1 MTERRGA
8 GFFSRHRDEL
18 VVAVLALSA
27 SLAGLS
33 NDFVYDDL
41 PLIRD
46 NARVHGLSHWRDLF
60 TQPYWPP
67 PFVEQLYRPVTLLMA
82 AFEWSIGGG
91 APMTYRLV
99 SYALYAAGAVLVYR
113 LASRLLARPVALAVA
128 VLFAV
133 HPVHVEAVALGVNQ
147 GELLLGMLAALCV
160 AHYID
165 RRRGDGLRA
174 LDWAMLAA
182 ACAVAALTKENG
194 FALAGLLLAAEVLPL
209 DARSARERTR
219 ALWPG
224 FLGLVA
230 VGACVLALRNYLLP
244 HDAITVVTAPA
255 LEGHGPFGR
264 MYAMLQVVP
273 MWLRLFAWPAR
284 LQVDFAPGEIPYPT
298 RFGLWEFAGLALLAA
313 AAVAVL
319 RTWRR
324 RPVFAFGVLWCA
336 AALLPVSN
344 IIPTGIMLA
353 ERTLYVPSIGFVMA
367 VGAAAEWTLE
377 RWPARRVRNGLVA
390 LGLTLAVL
398 GIVRSG
404 GRQSVWNSA
413 HIVVS
418 PR

>member
-1 MTERRGA
+1 
-8 GFFSRHRDEL
+8 
-18 VVAVLALSA
+18 
-27 SLAGLS
+27 
-33 NDFVYDDL
+33 
-41 PLIRD
+41 
-46 NARVHGLSHWRDLF
+46 
-60 TQPYWPP
+60 
-67 PFVEQLYRPVTLLMA
+67 
-82 AFEWSIGGG
+82 
-91 APMTYRLV
+91 
-99 SYALYAAGAVLVYR
+99 
-113 LASRLLARPVALAVA
+113 
-128 VLFAV
+128 
-133 HPVHVEAVALGVNQ
+133 
-147 GELLLGMLAALCV
+147 V

-255 LEGHGPFGR
+255 LDGHGPFGR

-353 ERTLYVPSIGFVMA
+353 ERTLYVPSIGFVIA
-367 VGAAAEWTLE
+367 VGAVAEWALE

-390 LGLTLAVL
+390 LGLALTVL

-413 HIVVS
+413 HIVVA